1 MEAYVKSLS
10 QGYFCRWL
18 NLILVMVG
26 TNPYPFTRLIE
37 KVIEWAEKT
46 GEHVIVQSGHT
57 PVTSNVI
64 EHHSFLDHSKILQL
78 MSNADVV
85 ITQGGFGS
93 LQDCMKTGVKTIAVP
108 RLIELG
114 ESPDD
119 QTEIVNALAE
129 ENRVVPLFDVTK
141 LAEAIQTAKNM
152 KTKTVKTNALPEH
165 VEKTISEILG
175 R

>member
-1 MEAYVKSLS
+1 MEAHAKSLS
-10 QGYFCRWL
+10 QGYFCGRL

-57 PVTSNVI
+57 PVTSDVI
-64 EHHSFLDHSKILQL
+64 EHQPFIEHSEILQL
-78 MSNADVV
+78 MNDAEVV

-93 LQDCMKTGVKTIAVP
+93 LQDCMKIGAKTIAVP

-114 ESPDD
+114 ESQDD

-129 ENRVVPLFDVTK
+129 ENRVVPLFDVTM
-141 LAEAIQTAKNM
+141 LADAIQTAKNM
-152 KTKTVKTNALPEH
+152 QIKTVKTNALPEH
-165 VEKTISEILG
+165 VKKTISEILD